1 MNLFYGNCSVLSFR
15 DIIEKL
21 FILLQMNKYSD
32 IITLCG
38 MGVIWLGLL
47 WWMSVKLK
55 PLTAK
60 CLSKKVSLTI

>member
-1 MNLFYGNCSVLSFR
+1 MNLFYGNCSVLSFC

-38 MGVIWLGLL
+38 MGVI
-47 WWMSVKLK
+47 
-55 PLTAK
+55 
-60 CLSKKVSLTI
+60 